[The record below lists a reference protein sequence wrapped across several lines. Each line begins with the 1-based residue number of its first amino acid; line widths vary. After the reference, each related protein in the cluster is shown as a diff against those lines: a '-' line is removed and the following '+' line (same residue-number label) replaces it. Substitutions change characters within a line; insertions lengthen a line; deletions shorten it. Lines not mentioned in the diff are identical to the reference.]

1 MENFRKAMAILL
13 AAAMTMGMSLTAMA
27 EGTGNE
33 APEAE
38 ETVSELPAAEE
49 KGIKTITITTPDQIG
64 EDETNTYT
72 VYKVFDATNDGTSSA
87 ISYRLIDDV
96 DTAPE
101 GFTVDDAGNV
111 YLGTMQEWTEDS
123 SAGTGEILIV
133 VKGKKK
139 YLTPKS
145 GELDADEITAIRNYE
160 GKKLIGKVTIQGK
173 GSRTVEVPDYGYYFI
188 TTTTGTTVSIDS
200 TNPYAEVGD
209 KNTITT
215 VVKSAGTEYNS
226 EALKAIAAVG
236 TSQDFTA
243 KITKGK
249 GAYNVLFTDTM
260 TNMVYNT
267 DKGLTVTI
275 GDDADGAGTEVAA
288 GDTTYSVTVKEDGS
302 EFYVAFQDSYIA
314 GLEDGTEIF
323 LHYSGTITSDALS
336 KDPATNTAK
345 VTSGENNLSTS
356 EEVDVY
362 NAKFTITKHNGEGK
376 ALEGAGFVIAR
387 DEETETVTEGEDGTT
402 TTTKAVKRFYYQLK
416 KDESGIEWVENIA
429 DATEYFSD
437 DKGAVTAFT
446 GLGSGT
452 YIRVEKTV
460 PAGYNKAADVE
471 FTIEPGDNK
480 KDNAAYTVENLEKTE
495 TVVNQAGAVLPHTG
509 GIGTTLFTVIGTILV
524 VGAGVM
530 LVARRRME
538 II

>member
-1 MENFRKAMAILL
+1 MKNFNRLIAFLL

-27 EGTGNE
+27 ATTESGV
-33 APEAE
+33 PEAE
-38 ETVSELPAAEE
+38 EVVSELPEAEAE
-49 KGIKTITITTPDQIG
+49 GIKTITITTPDLIG
-64 EDETNTYT
+64 EDEINTYT
-72 VYKVFDATNDGTSSA
+72 VYKVFDATNDGSSSA
-87 ISYRLIDDV
+87 ISYRLIDGV
-96 DTAPE
+96 DAAPD

-111 YLGTMQEWTEDS
+111 YLGTLREKTEES
-123 SAGTGEILIV
+123 SAAEGEIVIRIGGV
-133 VKGKKK
+133 ES
-139 YLTPKS
+139 YLKPKS
-145 GELDADEITAIRNYE
+145 GELNSDEIKAIRNYDAKE
-160 GKKLIGKVTIQGK
+160 FIGTVTIQGSNSK
-173 GSRTVEVPDYGYYFI
+173 TVKVPDYGYYFI

-200 TNPYAEVGD
+200 TNPYAKVGD

-249 GAYNVLFTDTM
+249 GANNVLFTDTM
-260 TNMVYNT
+260 TNMVYN
-267 DKGLTVTI
+267 DDLKVTI
-275 GDDADGAGTEVAA
+275 GDDEDGTGTEVAE
-288 GDTTYSVTVKEDGS
+288 GDTTYGVTKNEDGT
-302 EFYVAFQDSYIA
+302 EFYVAFQDDYIA
-314 GLEDGTEIF
+314 DLADGTEIF

-336 KDPATNTAK
+336 KEKDPATNTAK

-362 NAKFTITKHNGEGK
+362 NAKFTITKHDGEGK
-376 ALEGAGFVIAR
+376 ALAGAGFVIAR
-387 DEETETVTEGEDGTT
+387 DEETETVTQGEDGTE
-402 TTTKAVKRFYYQLK
+402 TTTKAVKRTYYQLK
-416 KDESGIEWVENIA
+416 EDGSGIEWVDSIA
-429 DATEYFSD
+429 DATEYFSGED
-437 DKGAVTAFT
+437 GAVAPFT

-495 TVVNQAGAVLPHTG
+495 TVVNQAGVVLPHTG
-509 GIGTTLFTVIGTILV
+509 GIGTTIFTVIGTILV

>member
-27 EGTGNE
+27 AGTE
-33 APEAE
+33 DAVPEAE
-38 ETVSELPAAEE
+38 EIVNELPEADAE
-49 KGIKTITITTPDQIG
+49 GIKTITITTPDLIG

-72 VYKVFDATNDGTSSA
+72 VYKVFDATNDGSSSA
-87 ISYRLIDDV
+87 ISYRLIDGV
-96 DTAPE
+96 DAAPD

-111 YLGTMQEWTEDS
+111 YLGTMREWTEGS

-133 VKGKKK
+133 VKGEKK

-145 GELDADEITAIRNYE
+145 GELSLDEIKAIRNYD
-160 GKKLIGKVTIQGK
+160 GKKPVGKVTIQGK

-200 TNPYAEVGD
+200 TNPYAKVGD

-243 KITKGK
+243 KIIKGK

-260 TNMVYNT
+260 TNMVYN
-267 DKGLTVTI
+267 DDLKVTI
-275 GDDADGAGTEVAA
+275 GDDEDGTGTEVAK
-288 GDTTYSVTVKEDGS
+288 GDTTYGVTKNEDDT
-302 EFYVAFQDSYIA
+302 EFYVAFQDAYIA
-314 GLEDGTEIF
+314 DLADGTEIF

-362 NAKFTITKHNGEGK
+362 NAKFTITKHNGEGT
-376 ALEGAGFVIAR
+376 ALAGAGFVIAR
-387 DEETETVTEGEDGTT
+387 DEETETVTQGEDGTE
-402 TTTKAVKRFYYQLK
+402 TTTKAVKRTYYQLK
-416 KDESGIEWVENIA
+416 EGGSGIEWVDSIA
-429 DATEYFSD
+429 DATEYLSD
-437 DKGAVTAFT
+437 DDGAVAPFT

-452 YIRVEKTV
+452 YVRIEKTV

-480 KDNAAYTVENLEKTE
+480 KDNEAYTIANLEQTE
-495 TVVNQAGAVLPHTG
+495 TVINQAGAVLPNTG
-509 GIGTTLFTVIGTILV
+509 GIGTTIFTVIGTILV